1 MQMVRHRLDVTLG
14 FLGVAVQGDE
24 HAPSVRVLGTW
35 LARSGRLWVLDL
47 FVGISKGELHKF
59 HVPDPLA
66 GSLEFC
72 LALFVLCAHLLCNL
86 LLQLSVNL
94 RHKELVEVCTAH
106 RTSHTGRHDLLVTL
120 EAHEVLAGSEHGL
133 CA

>member
-1 MQMVRHRLDVTLG
+1 MICDGLDVLCS
-14 FLGVAVQGDE
+14 LLWIAIQRDE
-24 HAPSVRVLGTW
+24 HAPSVRVLGTCGTR
-35 LARSGRLWVLDL
+35 LGRLWVLDL

-72 LALFVLCAHLLCNL
+72 LALFVLCAHLLRNL

-94 RHKELVEVCTAH
+94 RHKELVEVRTAH

-133 CA
+133 RA